1 LVAATAL
8 KLRLGP
14 RLRYSRTARVA
25 LLVEPLYEAEI
36 VEDVVMR
43 TIDVFT
49 VKDARAAPAGTVT
62 REGTEAAPLL
72 LESVTIA
79 PPEGAGPLR
88 VTVPVEDCTP
98 PTTLDG
104 LRLTDET
111 DGSGGITL
119 READLLTPL

>member
-1 LVAATAL
+1 
-8 KLRLGP
+8 
-14 RLRYSRTARVA
+14 VA
-25 LLVEPLYEAEI
+25 LLAELLYKAVIVDDVE
-36 VEDVVMR
+36 MR

-49 VKDARAAPAGTVT
+49 LKDARAAPAGTVT

-72 LESVTIA
+72 LESATVA

-104 LRLTDET
+104 LKLRDERV
-111 DGSGGITL
+111 GRGGITL
-119 READLLTPL
+119 SDADLLTPL